1 MSSGHTES
9 VVEQAVLAWIESAG
23 WRVRNGTGIAPG
35 EPAARRDAY
44 GQVVLARRL
53 PESLLVLA
61 CGDLRLTAAARLTG
75 RTL

>member
-1 MSSGHTES
+1 MSSRDTET
-9 VVEQAVLAWIESAG
+9 VVEQGVLAWIESAG
-23 WRVRNGTGIAPG
+23 WWVRNRTGIAPG

-53 PESLLVLA
+53 PESLLPVA